1 MNFCVAISR
10 LKIEGK
16 KINISGILLL
26 FSRKVKIQL
35 KCNKGFVQHSCCD
48 GPKVSKVVSEVLCWR
63 FVSESMVD
71 GLVDPVEVD
80 SYQIEILIVNNQC
93 GR

>member
-1 MNFCVAISR
+1 MVCFI
-10 LKIEGK
+10 I
-16 KINISGILLL
+16 
-26 FSRKVKIQL
+26 SRKVKNTTEMQ
-35 KCNKGFVQHSCCD
+35 KSFVQHSCCD
-48 GPKVSKVVSEVLCWR
+48 GPKVSKVVCEVLCWR

>member
-1 MNFCVAISR
+1 MKFSPGVTAAPLAFFKR
-10 LKIEGK
+10 LFKGLDCFVIAFG
-16 KINISGILLL
+16 
-26 FSRKVKIQL
+26 
-35 KCNKGFVQHSCCD
+35 CNKGFVQHSCCD
-48 GPKVSKVVSEVLCWR
+48 GPKVSKVVSEVLGWR